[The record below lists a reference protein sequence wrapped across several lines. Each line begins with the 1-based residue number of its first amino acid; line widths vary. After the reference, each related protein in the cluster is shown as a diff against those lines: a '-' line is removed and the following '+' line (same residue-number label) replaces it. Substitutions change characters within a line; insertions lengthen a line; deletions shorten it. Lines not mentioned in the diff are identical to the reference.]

1 LCTILKSDII
11 VSKGVKKMYTK
22 SQNKATQKYQR
33 ENLEQVRFWVKKG
46 EKDRYKELAE
56 KYNMSLA
63 ELLRQAVEEY
73 AENHK

>member
-1 LCTILKSDII
+1 
-11 VSKGVKKMYTK
+11 MY
-22 SQNKATQKYQR
+22 SEAQNKATQKYIKK
-33 ENLEQVRFWVKKG
+33 NLEEVRFWVKKG